1 MFSIADIIRRDGA
14 TYYEGD
20 PANRVGRAKTL
31 VVFGVL
37 SLVVGFLVGTASS
50 DFLAGAL
57 SAQAIL
63 VGFSFNVLF
72 YLVANRLTAPASFS
86 GLEHE
91 LRFERL
97 STLSDEVF
105 DNVTYF
111 NLVAIGSAIAA
122 LALLLVGS
130 SSFEGNLHKI
140 AGFIIQRTRIEGAAL
155 SWAKWGVSAFGL
167 SILIFLLIESVYTF
181 LRAVGRVRFYFGMLK
196 TMNDDLTP

>member
-1 MFSIADIIRRDGA
+1 MFSIVDIVRRDAA

-31 VVFGVL
+31 SVFAIF
-37 SLVVGFLVGTASS
+37 SLIAGFLVGTASS
-50 DFLAGAL
+50 DFLTGAL
-57 SAQAIL
+57 SAEAIL

-111 NLVAIGSAIAA
+111 NLVAICSAVA
-122 LALLLVGS
+122 ALLLLLAGS
-130 SSFEGNLHKI
+130 TSFDGNLHKI
-140 AGFIIQRTRIEGAAL
+140 AGLITQRTRIEGAAL
-155 SWAKWGVSAFGL
+155 SWAKWGASAFAL
-167 SILIFLLIESVYTF
+167 SVLIFLLIESVYTF

-196 TMNDDLTP
+196 TMNDDATP